1 MSQSAKNILISVAV
15 GLILFL
21 ILAIGYN
28 LKLIPI
34 SINVSNTINS
44 IQKQVDQI
52 GIEFLGQIQIERA
65 KMKDLVEN
73 SFIVDTFDNQVI
85 TDKVYSEVYE
95 YTIRNKNCYGI
106 TFVNNDKTIFFVY
119 PPYASKRKGM
129 VLATEYFNHF
139 LTKEYLIL
147 PFQTTKE
154 AQSTDEIVLGYPVQ
168 KNGKMLGL
176 ALFHYSGT
184 SLLTEPIKK
193 STLSIKGLAFV
204 KAYNMIIF
212 NIPKEI
218 LDEKDRLS
226 DILAT
231 IENDSKTIGPAKVG
245 NNKYYFFINQIGN
258 AGKQV
263 VIVPNEKVGT
273 PLIVQIVI
281 SFYLIT
287 IIILITYVLLAFF
300 FTPKEE
306 EIELKGQQY
315 YKKPE
320 EYQEIKN
327 MEEEEEFLSAVSS
340 EEKKKDFFFEEV
352 KAEKP
357 IDTALKSLVEEVSQK
372 KSPLEVS
379 LEEEYVFAPHE
390 DLASE
395 ELPEVDTTQKEEK
408 VEIPE
413 FPIEKGE
420 ENIEL
425 PNIEEEEEVIIEK
438 DFEKKEGELPT
449 LEELEES
456 KEEYKGLEIK
466 EESLELPEEVLT
478 VSEEMKT
485 LEEES
490 PSEAREEAEE
500 EALELPKIDEE
511 TFEEESKQGSE
522 EFEIPPLEEFS
533 GLEEE
538 KIETQPTSEV
548 INEEFEFT
556 ELPNIEEEPKQILQE
571 PENLELPEEVTSIP
585 EEMKPLEEMEM
596 PEIFEEEK
604 GIEKLEEIPE
614 MEVGQVPE
622 VEGFEEEKPEQ
633 ILQEPENLEL
643 PEEVTSIPEEMKPLE
658 EMEIPEIFEEEKG
671 IEKLEEIPEME
682 VGQVPEVESFEEEK
696 PEQILQEPENLE
708 ENLEIPTIEELDQE
722 LPSEEIPTTEEGIEG
737 LPEGIIEEQ
746 PIGSIAEELQTEEEV
761 GEKISEEESE
771 FFSDISSDDISLSAE
786 ELENVTKEVDN
797 TIDTENVGESIED
810 LELPQI
816 GEEEFNDF
824 ESKTSAPVETN
835 LPYDD
840 LCKSFVSKYNVDAIA
855 FFKSEMDIFTCGG
868 ASDSRFANIQFEVDE
883 PIIEKLSS
891 LRKDIFIPEGINK
904 FQPLLQK
911 DQDLFSGFN
920 SMYIH
925 GIFDE
930 GQLLGAIFI
939 FTNLANQK
947 DKEEYYHIATK
958 LAELI
963 S

>member
-511 TFEEESKQGSE
+511 AFEEESKQGSE

-556 ELPNIEEEPKQILQE
+556 ELPNIEEEPK
-571 PENLELPEEVTSIP
+571 
-585 EEMKPLEEMEM
+585 
-596 PEIFEEEK
+596 
-604 GIEKLEEIPE
+604 
-614 MEVGQVPE
+614 
-622 VEGFEEEKPEQ
+622 
-633 ILQEPENLEL
+633 
-643 PEEVTSIPEEMKPLE
+643 
-658 EMEIPEIFEEEKG
+658 
-671 IEKLEEIPEME
+671 
-682 VGQVPEVESFEEEK
+682 
-696 PEQILQEPENLE
+696 QILQEPENLE

-920 SMYIH
+920 AMYIH